1 MDFKLKSMKK
11 LMFFLI
17 ILSNLISYS
26 QEIRNTD
33 RFFFNSQKY
42 NYLHFSWG
50 QSSCSKPFKII
61 VCSSNDLKTIETN
74 LRICQKFKLE
84 YTDYYILS
92 LTDISKSRQYIK
104 IIKAFL
110 LRVDE
115 KRIAKNLSRVIVRD
129 KMKNKTKFNIET
141 KNFKEVFDATNLN
154 DVEDLYINIKPE
166 LICNTV
172 RGLVLP
178 K

>member
-1 MDFKLKSMKK
+1 MKK
-11 LMFFLI
+11 LMFSLI
-17 ILSNLISYS
+17 FLSNLISYS

-50 QSSCSKPFKII
+50 QSSYSKPFKII
-61 VCSSNDLKTIETN
+61 VCSSKDLKTIETN

-92 LTDISKSRQYIK
+92 LTDISTSHQCIK

-110 LRVDE
+110 NTVDK
-115 KRIAKNLSRVIVRD
+115 KRIGANLSRVIVRKKMED
-129 KMKNKTKFNIET
+129 KTNSNQKIEYFVDVSKT
-141 KNFKEVFDATNLN
+141 ACLN
-154 DVEDLYINIKPE
+154 DVEDLYINVEPKS
-166 LICNTV
+166 LCNAI
-172 RGLVLP
+172 RGLTHF
-178 K
+178 